1 MSRQEDAVAEAL
13 ADTPVEVSE
22 AGPTFEA
29 PWQARAFGVAVAL
42 CEREDFDLPTFQA
55 RFAERIDDLDP
66 ESMQDDVESTY
77 YEQWLDCL
85 VDVLLEAGIIDEAE
99 LASRAAEFTDGERDA
114 AEFVVDDLPA
124 ETDGEDRSPRC
135 YDFGASQ

>member
-1 MSRQEDAVAEAL
+1 MSREDAVLESL
-13 ADTPVEVSE
+13 LETPIEGSE

-42 CEREDFDLPTFQA
+42 CEREAFDLQTFQA

-66 ESMQDDVESTY
+66 ESMQDDVEATY

-85 VDVLLEAGIIDEAE
+85 EAVLLEAGVVEESE
-99 LASRAAEFTDGERDA
+99 LAARTGEFTEGERDA
-114 AEFVVDDLPA
+114 AEFVVDDLP
-124 ETDGEDRSPRC
+124 TDPTER
-135 YDFGASQ
+135 

>member
-1 MSRQEDAVAEAL
+1 MSREDAVRESLAE
-13 ADTPVEVSE
+13 TPLGGSE

-42 CEREDFDLPTFQA
+42 CEREAFDLQTFQA

-66 ESMQDDVESTY
+66 ESMQNDVEATY

-85 VDVLLEAGIIDEAE
+85 EAVLVEAGVVEDSE
-99 LASRAAEFTDGERDA
+99 LAARTAEFTEGERDA
-114 AEFVVDDLPA
+114 AEFVVDDLP
-124 ETDGEDRSPRC
+124 TDPTER
-135 YDFGASQ
+135 